1 MPILEENLVT
11 SFSKKLVLFN
21 GELDNENE
29 TGGTL
34 LRSPTVDKQGLHR
47 IERGHFF
54 YNWSKDKAEAWG
66 TDFNWELKIIPGV
79 GHNHRKIGDFAAK
92 YLYEEITE

>member
-54 YNWSKDKAEAWG
+54 IIGQKTK
-66 TDFNWELKIIPGV
+66 LKHGGLILTGS
-79 GHNHRKIGDFAAK
+79 
-92 YLYEEITE
+92 